1 MDPATILGMLVSFG
15 MIAVVVAADGDFM
28 LFVNVP
34 SMLIV
39 FGGTFG
45 ALLTN
50 YPMSAVLS
58 IGGLVRKMLT
68 GTVPAAQDVIDTVM
82 EYAGR
87 ARRNG
92 LPSLEENIPHIEDAY
107 LRRGLQLAVDGLEPE
122 VIQSIMETE
131 MYNIEARHETGI
143 AMASS
148 LAAYAPAVGM
158 MGTVIGLVQMLKNMD
173 DPRSIGPSMAV
184 ALITTFYGS
193 ILANFIFL
201 PMVGKLRHRSKEEI
215 TIMEMQMEG
224 VLGIARGENPRVIM
238 EKLNG
243 FQPPGK
249 RRSAR

>member
-1 MDPATILGMLVSFG
+1 MLVSFG

-34 SMLIV
+34 SVLIV

-50 YPMSAVLS
+50 YPVSAVFS
-58 IGGLVRKMLT
+58 ISGQIRRTLT
-68 GTVPAAQDVIDTVM
+68 GKRPSTDEIIDCFM
-82 EYAGR
+82 DCAGR
-87 ARRNG
+87 ARRDG
-92 LPSLEENIPHIEDAY
+92 LLSLEESIGRMDDEY
-107 LRRGLQLAVDGLEPE
+107 LRKGLQLVVDGLEPD

-131 MYNIEARHETGI
+131 MDNAEARSETGI
-143 AMASS
+143 EMMSALAS
-148 LAAYAPAVGM
+148 YAPAVGM

-193 ILANFIFL
+193 ILANFVFT
-201 PMVGKLRHRSKEEI
+201 PMVGKLRHRSREESR
-215 TIMEMQMEG
+215 IMEMQMEG
-224 VLGIARGENPRVIM
+224 MLALARGENPRVIM
-238 EKLNG
+238 EKLTG

-249 RRSAR
+249 RRAAR